1 MRFASAL
8 FSFALLIGASLP
20 ASAADSVH
28 ATPDTMLIVGDS
40 LSSAHRMAES
50 DGWVALLSR
59 KLAANGNTPPAIV
72 NASRGGKTLTD
83 ALQELPPLLSQHHP
97 RVVVLELGGNDAI
110 MGATGP
116 QIRRDLTRLIEMA
129 QAQGARVAVLGF
141 EVPPAFDK
149 DGSADLLRDAYTA
162 VAKEKQVILLPSL
175 LAGISGDPTL
185 LQDDGIHPNASAQ
198 PRVLDNAWPT
208 LHAVLEDN
216 ATVVVPHA
224 SK

>member
-1 MRFASAL
+1 MRFAPAL
-8 FSFALLIGASLP
+8 FSLILLIGASLP
-20 ASAADSVH
+20 ASAADSDH
-28 ATPDTMLIVGDS
+28 APPATLLIVGDS

-110 MGATGP
+110 LGAKGAD
-116 QIRRDLTRLIEMA
+116 IRRDLTRLVEMA

-141 EVPPAFDK
+141 EIPPAFDK
-149 DGSADLLRDAYTA
+149 DGSADLLRDAYAA
-162 VAKEKQVILLPSL
+162 VAKDKQIILLPSL
-175 LAGISGDPTL
+175 LAGISGNPTM

-198 PRVLDNAWPT
+198 PRVLDNAWPA
-208 LHAVLEDN
+208 LSAVLEGN
-216 ATVVVPHA
+216 ATVAAPHA